1 MEELLDDDEE
11 KYKSIFKNY
20 IEEEIESEDVEE
32 IYANAHEAIRADPSF
47 KPTEKKFTKEQYK
60 AESKKY
66 RQQKLTRAERQA
78 KVAKKIA
85 EFKAQQE

>member
-66 RQQKLTRAERQA
+66 RQQN
-78 KVAKKIA
+78 
-85 EFKAQQE
+85 

>member
-1 MEELLDDDEE
+1 MKKIQIYLQ
-11 KYKSIFKNY
+11 NY

-66 RQQKLTRAERQA
+66 RQQN
-78 KVAKKIA
+78 
-85 EFKAQQE
+85 